1 MSPIGYG
8 LLGRGV
14 GKPADRL
21 EQAVVIGAAAGAALQ
36 VDRRAGVHACRV
48 FPCEL
53 QLDIGV
59 EDLLAGDAA
68 GVSLLG
74 SEKLVE
80 ATKIGRQAA
89 SFSLRGCPAAAMLA
103 RRLRLASNRFL

>member
-1 MSPIGYG
+1 V
-8 LLGRGV
+8 V
-14 GKPADRL
+14 GP
-21 EQAVVIGAAAGAALQ
+21 AAGAALE
-36 VDRRAGVHACRV
+36 VDSRAGVHACRV

-53 QLDIGV
+53 QLDVGV
-59 EDLLAGDAA
+59 EDFLAGDAP
-68 GVSLLG
+68 GISLHG
-74 SEKLVE
+74 SEKFVE